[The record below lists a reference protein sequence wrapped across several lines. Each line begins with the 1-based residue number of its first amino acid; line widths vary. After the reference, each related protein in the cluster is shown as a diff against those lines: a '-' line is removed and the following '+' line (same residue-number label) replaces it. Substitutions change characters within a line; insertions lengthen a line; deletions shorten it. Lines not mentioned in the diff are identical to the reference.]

1 MKEQLER
8 HGRPLK
14 VVLEVICIVALGLFA
29 VLFIIPRETS
39 GIGLGLNPSTVPTIA
54 ALVAAFLAAADGA
67 LRLIR
72 SGPFV
77 SSPLR
82 MPALLIMSGVSVLT
96 VFLLGYGGA
105 LLCVGIILPL
115 LMLILGERRWLRILA
130 TTLTGVLVAYWMF
143 A

>member
-1 MKEQLER
+1 
-8 HGRPLK
+8 
-14 VVLEVICIVALGLFA
+14 
-29 VLFIIPRETS
+29 
-39 GIGLGLNPSTVPTIA
+39 
-54 ALVAAFLAAADGA
+54 
-67 LRLIR
+67 
-72 SGPFV
+72 
-77 SSPLR
+77 

-130 TTLTGVLVAYWMF
+130 TTLSGVLVAYWMF

>member
-14 VVLEVICIVALGLFA
+14 VVLEVICIVALGLFV

-54 ALVAAFLAAADGA
+54 ALTAVLLAASDGA
-67 LRLIR
+67 LRLLR
-72 SGPFV
+72 SGQFV
-77 SSPLR
+77 SSSLKLP
-82 MPALLIMSGVSVLT
+82 PLLIMGGVSVLA

-130 TTLTGVLVAYWMF
+130 TTLSGMLAAYWMF